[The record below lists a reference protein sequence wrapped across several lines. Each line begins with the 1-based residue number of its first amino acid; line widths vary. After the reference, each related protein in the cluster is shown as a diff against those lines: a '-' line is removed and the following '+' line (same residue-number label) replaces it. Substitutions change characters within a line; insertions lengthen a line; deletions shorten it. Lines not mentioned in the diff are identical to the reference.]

1 MDTLSVTFI
10 LLAIISS
17 GLVIWSYTP
26 SGKKWLKNL

>member
-1 MDTLSVTFI
+1 MDALGIIFLFTSFI
-10 LLAIISS
+10 GA